1 MISREHSIIMEAV
14 LYIFTMRK
22 DPKTK
27 KNEAKTGSLI
37 KASLGYKAISLFI
50 PNKLKNSIA
59 KSVAK
64 KKCKL
69 KSERKPHK
77 RFLFYVYNDNFLP
90 PFSSIN
96 Y

>member
-1 MISREHSIIMEAV
+1 
-14 LYIFTMRK
+14 MRK
-22 DPKTK
+22 DPQTK
-27 KNEAKTGSLI
+27 KNKAKTGSLI
-37 KASLGYKAISLFI
+37 KGNLGYKAISLFS
-50 PNKLKNSIA
+50 PNKLTNNIT

-90 PFSSIN
+90 PFSSVN